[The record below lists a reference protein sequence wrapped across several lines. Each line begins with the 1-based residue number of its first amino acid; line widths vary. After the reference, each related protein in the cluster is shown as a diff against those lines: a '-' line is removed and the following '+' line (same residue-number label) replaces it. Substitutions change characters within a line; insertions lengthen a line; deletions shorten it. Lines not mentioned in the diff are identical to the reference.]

1 MHEPRAFVRLQPVE
15 SAPSARFEF
24 RGDNFLGASASA
36 AFMPLPLQSPPNY
49 YRDSDNLP
57 SMIGDHTP
65 HPWDPFRDVIPNVVD
80 LSNNVD
86 VVINLS
92 SEDDDI
98 EHVQPM
104 NLSRKRLH
112 RDASTVIHLRTVDN
126 CDKLLM
132 RLTSYLGY
140 SGSS

>member
-15 SAPSARFEF
+15 SAPSGFEF
-24 RGDNFLGASASA
+24 RGEHFLGASA
-36 AFMPLPLQSPPNY
+36 AFMPMPLHSPPNY
-49 YRDSDNLP
+49 YRDSDDLP

-112 RDASTVIHLRTVDN
+112 RDASTVIHQFGRYLYQIF
-126 CDKLLM
+126 KFLLF
-132 RLTSYLGY
+132 LFT
-140 SGSS
+140 

>member
-1 MHEPRAFVRLQPVE
+1 MRLQPVE

-24 RGDNFLGASASA
+24 RGDHFLGA
-36 AFMPLPLQSPPNY
+36 LPLQSPPNY
-49 YRDSDNLP
+49 YRDSDDLP
-57 SMIGDHTP
+57 SMIADHTP
-65 HPWDPFRDVIPNVVD
+65 HPWDPFPDVIPNVVD

-112 RDASTVIHLRTVDN
+112 RDASTVIHQFEP
-126 CDKLLM
+126 
-132 RLTSYLGY
+132 
-140 SGSS
+140 

>member
-24 RGDNFLGASASA
+24 RGDHFLGAPPSA

-49 YRDSDNLP
+49 YRDSDELP
-57 SMIGDHTP
+57 TLIGDHTP
-65 HPWDPFRDVIPNVVD
+65 HPWDPFREVMPNLV
-80 LSNNVD
+80 SNNVD

-112 RDASTVIHLRTVDN
+112 RDASTVIH
-126 CDKLLM
+126 
-132 RLTSYLGY
+132 
-140 SGSS
+140 